1 MTSLFSTS
9 NQAKYLNI
17 IFNDQIYNGN
27 IEELFDT
34 KEFNSLSVCTFVS
47 SVKYFFNK
55 VNQFEKI
62 ELLLGIE
69 DGENAQKFLYDPNYT
84 SKFFSNLDKKTLT
97 KILDNNVS
105 IRFTSNGTT
114 IHSKIYILKNLETKN
129 TRIMFGSA
137 NFSTKAFSGDRQ
149 FEELVVYDSTYNSKI
164 VDIFIQRYEEI
175 KKFTNDFVPDII
187 RKKVQKEDKLI
198 ILNAEDSLD
207 ILQNRLKD
215 VQIGVILPEELSK
228 NIETTKKVIIN
239 QEENLKKELKSLE
252 QTKTVIEIVT
262 KATKG
267 INSFITPAQF
277 LKNKEQLITKVL
289 KTQTIIKEFK
299 DSRINLIY
307 SPLENHFYIKGE
319 ESNDN
324 TIEKFT
330 KECDTTVLKE
340 KLELL
345 DKFINVY
352 TKYTMNKEEAT
363 KKRIFEAILYAFT
376 SPCIWKIRE
385 NIMFQQG
392 RDEAKSAIPLFML
405 IAGQSQSGKTHLLKF
420 ISQIMGNLGNYY
432 HFSKNSKLSSMSEIN
447 PQAIYNFF
455 EEENLMPIFIDE
467 ITKDYFSSNSS
478 STSGYMGEG
487 FMKKLTNSKEG
498 KYPCMLASSNTDF
511 SANSQVMRRMYYIQL
526 NNPFDTSKKSE
537 MDDFFTTLLH
547 NFGLDLYKDFLY
559 RLDQK
564 INNGY
569 EIDTND
575 ILKPSREVFKD
586 YFKTLDIP
594 TPSYFSE
601 ERIDDYYIRGQK
613 MWRDLYDMKYTGFRE
628 DKKNNTILLD
638 DEIVFGTKLNSS
650 SIKKELLQ
658 YLPIGVLVEDK
669 GIVKLN
675 YKNFF
680 DFIKQNS
687 KNLGFFKKI
696 FY

>member
-1 MTSLFSTS
+1 MTTLFSV
-9 NQAKYLNI
+9 NNDIKYLNI
-17 IFNDQIYNGN
+17 IYNDEIYTGN
-27 IEELFDT
+27 IEDLFDN

-47 SVKYFFNK
+47 SIKYFFNK
-55 VNQFEKI
+55 VNQFDKI

-69 DGENAQKFLYDPNYT
+69 DGENAQKFLFDPNYT
-84 SKFFSNLDKKTLT
+84 SSFFSNLDKQTLT
-97 KILDNNVS
+97 KILNNDVS
-105 IRFTSNGTT
+105 IRFTNTGTT
-114 IHSKIYILKNLETKN
+114 IHSKIYILKNLKTNKI
-129 TRIMFGSA
+129 RVIFGSA
-137 NFSTKAFSGDRQ
+137 NFSTKAFSGDKQ
-149 FEELVVYDSTYNSKI
+149 FEELVVYDSSYNSKI
-164 VDIFIQRYEEI
+164 VDIFLKRYENI
-175 KKFTNDFVPDII
+175 KEYTNDFIPDII
-187 RKKVQKEDKLI
+187 RKKVKDEEKI
-198 ILNAEDSLD
+198 IVLNAEDSLN

-215 VQIGVILPEELSK
+215 DQVGVILPDELSK
-228 NIETTKKVIIN
+228 NIESTKKVILN
-239 QEENLKKELKSLE
+239 QEENLKKELKSIE

-289 KTQTIIKEFK
+289 KPQTIIKEFK
-299 DSRINLIY
+299 DSRINLVY
-307 SPLENHFYIKGE
+307 SPFENHFYIKKE
-319 ESNDN
+319 EPEDN
-324 TIEKFT
+324 TLEQFT
-330 KECDTTVLKE
+330 KEVDTTVLKE

-345 DKFINVY
+345 DKFIHVY
-352 TKYTMNKEEAT
+352 TKYTMNKEEST
-363 KKRIFEAILYAFT
+363 KKRIFEAILYSFT

-385 NIMFQQG
+385 NIILQQG
-392 RDEAKSAIPLFML
+392 RDESKSAVPLFML

-432 HFSKNSKLSSMSEIN
+432 HFSKGAKLSSMSEIN

-487 FMKKLTNSKEG
+487 FIKKLTNAKEG
-498 KYPCMLASSNTDF
+498 KYPCMIASSNTDF

-537 MDDFFTTLLH
+537 MDEFFTTLLH
-547 NFGLDLYKDFLY
+547 NFGDILYRDFLY
-559 RLDQK
+559 KLEQK
-564 INNGY
+564 LNSGY

-575 ILKPSREVFKD
+575 ILKPSRGVFKE
-586 YFKTLDIP
+586 YFKILDMPI
-594 TPSYFSE
+594 PSYFSD
-601 ERIDDYYIRGQK
+601 ERIDDYYIRGQQ
-613 MWRDLYDMKYTGFRE
+613 MWRDLYDMKYTGFKE
-628 DKKNNTILLD
+628 DKKTNTILLD

-650 SIKKELLQ
+650 STKKELLQ

-687 KNLGFFKKI
+687 RNLGFFQKI
-696 FY
+696 FS

>member
-114 IHSKIYILKNLETKN
+114 IHSKIYILKNLETN
-129 TRIMFGSA
+129 NIRIMFGSA

-289 KTQTIIKEFK
+289 KTQTTIKEFK

-324 TIEKFT
+324 TIEK
-330 KECDTTVLKE
+330 
-340 KLELL
+340 
-345 DKFINVY
+345 
-352 TKYTMNKEEAT
+352 
-363 KKRIFEAILYAFT
+363 
-376 SPCIWKIRE
+376 
-385 NIMFQQG
+385 
-392 RDEAKSAIPLFML
+392 
-405 IAGQSQSGKTHLLKF
+405 
-420 ISQIMGNLGNYY
+420 
-432 HFSKNSKLSSMSEIN
+432 
-447 PQAIYNFF
+447 
-455 EEENLMPIFIDE
+455 
-467 ITKDYFSSNSS
+467 
-478 STSGYMGEG
+478 
-487 FMKKLTNSKEG
+487 
-498 KYPCMLASSNTDF
+498 
-511 SANSQVMRRMYYIQL
+511 
-526 NNPFDTSKKSE
+526 
-537 MDDFFTTLLH
+537 
-547 NFGLDLYKDFLY
+547 
-559 RLDQK
+559 
-564 INNGY
+564 
-569 EIDTND
+569 
-575 ILKPSREVFKD
+575 
-586 YFKTLDIP
+586 
-594 TPSYFSE
+594 
-601 ERIDDYYIRGQK
+601 
-613 MWRDLYDMKYTGFRE
+613 
-628 DKKNNTILLD
+628 
-638 DEIVFGTKLNSS
+638 
-650 SIKKELLQ
+650 
-658 YLPIGVLVEDK
+658 
-669 GIVKLN
+669 
-675 YKNFF
+675 
-680 DFIKQNS
+680 
-687 KNLGFFKKI
+687 
-696 FY
+696 

>member
-252 QTKTVIEIVT
+252 QTKTVIV
-262 KATKG
+262 
-267 INSFITPAQF
+267 
-277 LKNKEQLITKVL
+277 
-289 KTQTIIKEFK
+289 
-299 DSRINLIY
+299 
-307 SPLENHFYIKGE
+307 
-319 ESNDN
+319 
-324 TIEKFT
+324 
-330 KECDTTVLKE
+330 
-340 KLELL
+340 
-345 DKFINVY
+345 
-352 TKYTMNKEEAT
+352 
-363 KKRIFEAILYAFT
+363 
-376 SPCIWKIRE
+376 
-385 NIMFQQG
+385 
-392 RDEAKSAIPLFML
+392 
-405 IAGQSQSGKTHLLKF
+405 
-420 ISQIMGNLGNYY
+420 
-432 HFSKNSKLSSMSEIN
+432 
-447 PQAIYNFF
+447 
-455 EEENLMPIFIDE
+455 
-467 ITKDYFSSNSS
+467 
-478 STSGYMGEG
+478 
-487 FMKKLTNSKEG
+487 
-498 KYPCMLASSNTDF
+498 
-511 SANSQVMRRMYYIQL
+511 
-526 NNPFDTSKKSE
+526 
-537 MDDFFTTLLH
+537 
-547 NFGLDLYKDFLY
+547 
-559 RLDQK
+559 
-564 INNGY
+564 
-569 EIDTND
+569 
-575 ILKPSREVFKD
+575 
-586 YFKTLDIP
+586 
-594 TPSYFSE
+594 
-601 ERIDDYYIRGQK
+601 
-613 MWRDLYDMKYTGFRE
+613 
-628 DKKNNTILLD
+628 
-638 DEIVFGTKLNSS
+638 
-650 SIKKELLQ
+650 
-658 YLPIGVLVEDK
+658 
-669 GIVKLN
+669 
-675 YKNFF
+675 
-680 DFIKQNS
+680 
-687 KNLGFFKKI
+687 
-696 FY
+696 